1 MYHVII
7 RYYFSGN
14 FGVSTTESHSGDT
27 ISKLLLEETT
37 INPTEKNNRGQTP
50 LDLTLH
56 PDVIRELIRHGASPR
71 DVYETHGKVLGK
83 HSSKQP
89 LQTPVKLF
97 MVGNPSA
104 GKSTLT
110 KALQSEAFG
119 LKRITKWIVKVSG
132 VDEKTAGIVPHEFE
146 SKTYGRV
153 TLYDFAGQREFYGCH
168 AALLQNAIQT
178 STPIFLLVVDLSA
191 SNDDIKSNIFYWLSF
206 LENQCTSVSRKPHI
220 VVIGSHADVLKSR
233 DEVKHKASFITSVL
247 TAPQFASLEFT
258 GFVAMDCQYADSAG
272 MTELHQ
278 ALKTS
283 CDSLRSQENINF
295 NAHCFLVYLLDK
307 FRNATALTLATIQAQ
322 IKEDLDQAETSADD
336 VMSFVPASIHS
347 LCAICYQLN
356 DRGHLLVLMDPTA
369 IEDSWVIINRTVLLA
384 EVNGTIFAPEG
395 FKEYIKLASSTG
407 VVPLSKITEH
417 FPNHDR
423 TMLVGFL
430 SHLEFCHEIADSE
443 ILGLI
448 NEEQTSTASKATAVQ
463 GERYFFFPG
472 LVTLEVPSTVWEPQP
487 QFDYHCGWMLQFSAL
502 GQFFYPRFVQV
513 LLLRLAFSFA
523 FSKLPSTDVPSLQ
536 RKCAIWKNGI
546 YWGDGNNTEVLVEI
560 AEQNRVVVL
569 MRCREVN
576 SEYLHTRSL
585 LIQKV
590 LAAAREF
597 CSKVSTV
604 ESFINPSDTTQ
615 YPLKPTSQLALYDMT
630 EVATAVAKGESSIV
644 QDTGETYPLDS
655 LLSFEPY
662 ADLGEPILREL
673 FQKASPQCKEVLSQ
687 TLVSDIAERI
697 PKKKGMLKALFKPK
711 PALLAQRMS
720 KAGFVSDE
728 LEVMQML
735 DIWKNQ
741 TEGTYQCLR
750 EKLDQFSVF
759 AGRNPLVSCTNGDVC
774 KKSFTECSDCRKWLV
789 CPVRAAHSPLIA
801 MLQSLL
807 RLPQPWSVVRWK
819 AQSIGVVCM
828 QFLVVYERITPRYR
842 S

>member
-1 MYHVII
+1 M
-7 RYYFSGN
+7 RYYFAGN
-14 FGVSTTESHSGDT
+14 FIVSMRTMTDDSNA
-27 ISKLLLEETT
+27 ISKLLLEETA
-37 INPTEKNNRGQTP
+37 INPNEKNSRGLIP
-50 LDLTLH
+50 LDLTSH

-71 DVYETHGKVLGK
+71 DVYETHGKVLDK
-83 HSSKQP
+83 HSSKRP

-119 LKRITKWIVKVSG
+119 LKRIKNRIVKVSG

-153 TLYDFAGQREFYGCH
+153 TLYDFAGQREFYGSH

-178 STPIFLLVVDLSA
+178 STPIFLLVVDLSE
-191 SNDDIKSNIFYWLSF
+191 SNDDIKHNIFYWLSF
-206 LENQCTSVSRKPHI
+206 LETQCTSVSSKPHFL
-220 VVIGSHADVLKSR
+220 VIGSHADVLKSK

-258 GFVAMDCQYADSAG
+258 GFIAMDCQYADSAG

-278 ALKTS
+278 GLKTS
-283 CDSLRSQENINF
+283 CDNLRSQENINF

-307 FRNATALTLATIQAQ
+307 FRTATALTLATISAQ
-322 IKEDLDQAETSADD
+322 IKEDLKQAEISADD
-336 VMSFVPASIHS
+336 VMSFVPANIHS
-347 LCAICYQLN
+347 LCEICNQLN

-407 VVPLSKITEH
+407 VIPLSNLAKY
-417 FPNHDR
+417 FPKHDR

-430 SHLEFCHEIADSE
+430 SHLEFCHEIADNE

-448 NEEQTSTASKATAVQ
+448 NAEQTSTASEATAVQ

-487 QFDYHCGWMLQFSAL
+487 QFDHHCGWMLQFSAL

-523 FSKLPSTDVPSLQ
+523 FKKVPSTDIPSLQ

-546 YWGDGNNTEVLVEI
+546 YWGDRNGTEVLVEI

-576 SEYLHTRSL
+576 SNYLHTRSL

-597 CSKVSTV
+597 CSKVSKF

-630 EVATAVAKGESSIV
+630 EVATAVAKGELSVV

-687 TLVSDIAERI
+687 TLVSNIAERI

-720 KAGFVSDE
+720 EAGFVSDE

-759 AGRNPLVSCTNGDVC
+759 AGRNPLVSCTNGYVC
-774 KKSFTECSDCRKWLV
+774 KKSFTERFVCRKWLV
-789 CPVRAAHSPLIA
+789 CPMRAAHSPLIA
-801 MLQSLL
+801 MLQLLL
-807 RLPQPWSVVRWK
+807 RLPQPWNVV
-819 AQSIGVVCM
+819 S
-828 QFLVVYERITPRYR
+828 
-842 S
+842 

>member
-1 MYHVII
+1 MSVYAL
-7 RYYFSGN
+7 
-14 FGVSTTESHSGDT
+14 STTG
-27 ISKLLLEETT
+27 IPKLLLEEAKMDP
-37 INPTEKNNRGQTP
+37 NAKNNAGKTP
-50 LDLTLH
+50 FNLTYRA
-56 PDVIRELIRHGASPR
+56 DVIRELIRHGANPQ
-71 DVYETHGKVLGK
+71 DVYKTHGKVLGK

-97 MVGNPSA
+97 MVGKPSA

-110 KALQSEAFG
+110 KALQSEMTRFVS
-119 LKRITKWIVKVSG
+119 LVTRSKPVSG

-146 SKTYGRV
+146 SKAYGRV
-153 TLYDFAGQREFYGCH
+153 TLYDFAGQKEFYGSH

-206 LENQCTSVSRKPHI
+206 LENQCTSVSSKPHFL
-220 VVIGSHADVLKSR
+220 VIGSHVDVLKSR
-233 DEVKHKASFITSVL
+233 GEDPKHKASFITSLL
-247 TAPQFASLEFT
+247 TTPRFESLEFT

-272 MTELHQ
+272 MRQLHQ

-307 FRNATALTLATIQAQ
+307 FRDHTAVTIGQILSEMEGGGVSAYNHHITYFLPQSKQAVATVC
-322 IKEDLDQAETSADD
+322 D
-336 VMSFVPASIHS
+336 
-347 LCAICYQLN
+347 QLN
-356 DRGHLLVLMDPTA
+356 NRGHLLVLMDPTA
-369 IEDSWVIINRTVLLA
+369 IENSWVIINRTALLA

-395 FKEYIKLASSTG
+395 FKEYIELASSTG

-417 FPNHDR
+417 FPKHDR
-423 TMLVGFL
+423 TMLLGFL
-430 SHLEFCHEIADSE
+430 SHLEFCHEISDSE

-448 NEEQTSTASKATAVQ
+448 SQDQASTAGEATAVQ

-487 QFDYHCGWMLQFSAL
+487 QLDYHCGWILQCSQPD
-502 GQFFYPRFVQV
+502 QFFGPRFVQV
-513 LLLRLAFSFA
+513 LLLKLAISCGFC
-523 FSKLPSTDVPSLQ
+523 KRPSSEVPSLQ
-536 RKCAIWKNGI
+536 CKCFIWKNGI
-546 YWGDGNNTEVLVEI
+546 YWGDEFGVETLVEVV
-560 AEQNRVVVL
+560 EQNRVVVL
-569 MRCREVN
+569 MRCPEVK
-576 SEYLHTRSL
+576 SECLQLRSL

-615 YPLKPTSQLALYDMT
+615 YPLKPTSQLALYNISD
-630 EVATAVAKGESSIV
+630 VATAVAKGVPAAVNDSGTSV
-644 QDTGETYPLDS
+644 FLDS

-673 FQKASPQCKEVLSQ
+673 FQKASTQCKEVLSQ
-687 TLVSDIAERI
+687 ALVSDIAERI

-720 KAGFVSDE
+720 EAGFVSDE
-728 LEVMQML
+728 LEVTQIL

-750 EKLDQFSVF
+750 EKLDQFSAF
-759 AGRNPLVSCTNGDVC
+759 AGRNPLVSCAN
-774 KKSFTECSDCRKWLV
+774 
-789 CPVRAAHSPLIA
+789 
-801 MLQSLL
+801 
-807 RLPQPWSVVRWK
+807 
-819 AQSIGVVCM
+819 
-828 QFLVVYERITPRYR
+828 
-842 S
+842 

>member
-1 MYHVII
+1 MLCPYLTV
-7 RYYFSGN
+7 YAL
-14 FGVSTTESHSGDT
+14 STTDIT
-27 ISKLLLEETT
+27 KLLLEEAKMDP
-37 INPTEKNNRGQTP
+37 NAKNNDGDTP
-50 LDLTLH
+50 LDLIS
-56 PDVIRELIRHGASPR
+56 DAGVIWELIRHGANPQ
-71 DVYETHGKVLGK
+71 DVYKTHGKVLGK
-83 HSSKQP
+83 RSSKQP

-119 LKRITKWIVKVSG
+119 LKRITKRIVKVSG

-153 TLYDFAGQREFYGCH
+153 TLYDFAGQREFYGSH

-178 STPIFLLVVDLSA
+178 STPIFLLVVDLSK
-191 SNDDIKSNIFYWLSF
+191 SNDDIKSKIFYWLSF
-206 LENQCTSVSRKPHI
+206 LENQCTSVSSKPHFL
-220 VVIGSHADVLKSR
+220 VIGSHVDVLKSR
-233 DEVKHKASFITSVL
+233 GEDPKHKASFITSL
-247 TAPQFASLEFT
+247 LINPRFASLEFT

-272 MTELHQ
+272 MKQLHQ

-295 NAHCFLVYLLDK
+295 NAHCFLVYLLEK
-307 FRNATALTLATIQAQ
+307 FRDHTAVTIGQILSEMVRGGVSAYNDDITYFLPQSKQAVATVC
-322 IKEDLDQAETSADD
+322 D
-336 VMSFVPASIHS
+336 
-347 LCAICYQLN
+347 QLN
-356 DRGHLLVLMDPTA
+356 DRGHLLVLKNITA
-369 IEDSWVIINRTVLLA
+369 VENSCVIINRTALLA

-395 FKEYIKLASSTG
+395 FKQHIKLASSTG

-417 FPNHDR
+417 FPKHDH
-423 TMLVGFL
+423 TMLLGFL
-430 SHLEFCHEIADSE
+430 SHLEFCHEISDSE

-448 NEEQTSTASKATAVQ
+448 SQDQASAASEATAVQ

-487 QFDYHCGWMLQFSAL
+487 QFDYHCGWILQFCVL

-546 YWGDGNNTEVLVEI
+546 YWGDRNGTEMLVEI

-569 MRCREVN
+569 MRSHEII
-576 SEYLHTRSL
+576 SECLQLRSL

-615 YPLKPTSQLALYDMT
+615 YPLKPTSQLALYCIT
-630 EVATAVAKGESSIV
+630 EVATAVALGKRSV
-644 QDTGETYPLDS
+644 VHDTGKPVSLHS

-662 ADLGEPILREL
+662 ADLGEANLREL
-673 FQKASPQCKEVLSQ
+673 FSEEKQRLIVFSIAECIPDKNTEMFKKIFKPSPTQLRERMSGGSIASPVYHVLDMWRDSC
-687 TLVSDIAERI
+687 
-697 PKKKGMLKALFKPK
+697 
-711 PALLAQRMS
+711 
-720 KAGFVSDE
+720 
-728 LEVMQML
+728 
-735 DIWKNQ
+735 
-741 TEGTYQCLR
+741 EGTYQCLR
-750 EKLDQFSVF
+750 EKLDQFSIF
-759 AGRNPLVSCTNGDVC
+759 AGRNPLVSCSN
-774 KKSFTECSDCRKWLV
+774 
-789 CPVRAAHSPLIA
+789 
-801 MLQSLL
+801 
-807 RLPQPWSVVRWK
+807 RLWK
-819 AQSIGVVCM
+819 RFYGV
-828 QFLVVYERITPRYR
+828 F
-842 S
+842 

>member
-1 MYHVII
+1 MLCSYLTV
-7 RYYFSGN
+7 YAL
-14 FGVSTTESHSGDT
+14 STTD
-27 ISKLLLEETT
+27 IPRLLLEKAKMDP
-37 INPTEKNNRGQTP
+37 NVKNNAGHTP
-50 LDLTLH
+50 LDLTSNA
-56 PDVIRELIRHGASPR
+56 DVIRQLIRHGANPQ
-71 DVYETHGKVLGK
+71 DVYKTHGKVLGK
-83 HSSKQP
+83 RSSKQP

-97 MVGNPSA
+97 MVGKPSA

-119 LKRITKWIVKVSG
+119 LKRISKRIVKVSG

-153 TLYDFAGQREFYGCH
+153 TLYDFAGQREFYGSH

-178 STPIFLLVVDLSA
+178 STPIFLLVVDLSE

-206 LENQCTSVSRKPHI
+206 LENQCTSVSSKPHFL
-220 VVIGSHADVLKSR
+220 VIGSHVDVLKSR
-233 DEVKHKASFITSVL
+233 GENPKHKASFITSLL
-247 TAPQFASLEFT
+247 TTPRFASLEFT

-272 MTELHQ
+272 MRQLHQ

-283 CDSLRSQENINF
+283 CDSLRAQDNTCINF
-295 NAHCFLVYLLDK
+295 IAHCFLVYLLDN
-307 FRNATALTLATIQAQ
+307 FRKATALTLATIQAQ
-322 IKEDLDQAETSADD
+322 IKEEFDQAVTSAIGIE
-336 VMSFVPASIHS
+336 SFVPSNIHS
-347 LCAICYQLN
+347 LYEICIQLN

-369 IEDSWVIINRTVLLA
+369 IENSWVIINRTALLA

-395 FKEYIKLASSTG
+395 FKQHIKLASSTG

-417 FPNHDR
+417 FPKHDR
-423 TMLVGFL
+423 TMLLGFL
-430 SHLEFCHEIADSE
+430 SHLEFCHEISDSE
-443 ILGLI
+443 ILALI
-448 NEEQTSTASKATAVQ
+448 SQDQASAASEATAVQ

-487 QFDYHCGWMLQFSAL
+487 QFAYHCGWNLQFCVL

-546 YWGDGNNTEVLVEI
+546 YWGDRNGTETLVEI

-569 MRCREVN
+569 MRCPEVK
-576 SEYLHTRSL
+576 SECLQLRSL

-615 YPLKPTSQLALYDMT
+615 YPLKPTSQLALYNMT
-630 EVATAVAKGESSIV
+630 EVASAVATGASSV
-644 QDTGETYPLDS
+644 VHDSGRPVSLDS

-662 ADLGEPILREL
+662 ADLGEANLREL
-673 FQKASPQCKEVLSQ
+673 FSEEKQRLIVFSITECIPDRNTEIIKNIFKPSPTQLRERMSGGSIASPVYHVLDMWRDSC
-687 TLVSDIAERI
+687 
-697 PKKKGMLKALFKPK
+697 
-711 PALLAQRMS
+711 
-720 KAGFVSDE
+720 
-728 LEVMQML
+728 
-735 DIWKNQ
+735 
-741 TEGTYQCLR
+741 EGTYQCLR

-759 AGRNPLVSCTNGDVC
+759 AGRNPLVSCAN
-774 KKSFTECSDCRKWLV
+774 R
-789 CPVRAAHSPLIA
+789 
-801 MLQSLL
+801 
-807 RLPQPWSVVRWK
+807 PWKRFYSV
-819 AQSIGVVCM
+819 
-828 QFLVVYERITPRYR
+828 F
-842 S
+842 

>member
-1 MYHVII
+1 M
-7 RYYFSGN
+7 N
-14 FGVSTTESHSGDT
+14 FPLATTESASVT

-37 INPTEKNNRGQTP
+37 INPNEENNHQQTP
-50 LDLTLH
+50 LDLTSH
-56 PDVIRELIRHGASPR
+56 PDIIRELIRHGANPQ
-71 DVYETHGKVLGK
+71 DVYETHGKVLGE

-89 LQTPVKLF
+89 LKTPVKLF

-119 LKRITKWIVKVSG
+119 LKRIKKRIVKVSG

-153 TLYDFAGQREFYGCH
+153 TLYDFAGQREFYGSH

-178 STPIFLLVVDLSA
+178 STPIFLLVVDLSK
-191 SNDDIKSNIFYWLSF
+191 SNDDIKQNIFYWLSF
-206 LENQCTSVSRKPHI
+206 LETQCTSVSSKPHI

-247 TAPQFASLEFT
+247 TAPQFSSLEFT

-283 CDSLRSQENINF
+283 CDSLRSLDNINF
-295 NAHCFLVYLLDK
+295 NTHCFLVYLLDK
-307 FRNATALTLATIQAQ
+307 FRNATALTLATISAQ
-322 IKEDLDQAETSADD
+322 IKEDLNQAEISADD
-336 VMSFVPASIHS
+336 VMSFVPLNIHS
-347 LCAICYQLN
+347 LCEICNQLN

-369 IEDSWVIINRTVLLA
+369 IEDSWVIINRTALLV

-407 VVPLSKITEH
+407 VVPLSNLAKH
-417 FPNHDR
+417 FPEHDR

-430 SHLEFCHEIADSE
+430 SHLEFCHEIADNE

-448 NEEQTSTASKATAVQ
+448 NEDQTSTASKATAVQ

-523 FSKLPSTDVPSLQ
+523 FSKLPSTDIPALQ
-536 RKCAIWKNGI
+536 RKCAIWNNGI
-546 YWGDGNNTEVLVEI
+546 YWGDRNGTEVLVEI

-576 SEYLHTRSL
+576 SSYLHTRSL

-597 CSKVSTV
+597 CSKVSKF

-630 EVATAVAKGESSIV
+630 EVATAIAKGEPSVV

-687 TLVSDIAERI
+687 TLISDIAEHI

-720 KAGFVSDE
+720 EAGFVSDE

-741 TEGTYQCLR
+741 TDGTYQCLR

-759 AGRNPLVSCTNGDVC
+759 AGRNPLVSIQHLYNYACRH
-774 KKSFTECSDCRKWLV
+774 KST
-789 CPVRAAHSPLIA
+789 A
-801 MLQSLL
+801 
-807 RLPQPWSVVRWK
+807 
-819 AQSIGVVCM
+819 
-828 QFLVVYERITPRYR
+828 
-842 S
+842 

>member
-1 MYHVII
+1 MDP
-7 RYYFSGN
+7 N
-14 FGVSTTESHSGDT
+14 A
-27 ISKLLLEETT
+27 
-37 INPTEKNNRGQTP
+37 KNNDGQTP
-50 LDLTLH
+50 LDLAH
-56 PDVIRELIRHGASPR
+56 RADVIRELIRHGANPQ
-71 DVYETHGKVLGK
+71 DVYKTHGKVLGK

-119 LKRITKWIVKVSG
+119 LKRITKRIVKVSG

-153 TLYDFAGQREFYGCH
+153 TLYDFAGQKEFYGSH
-168 AALLQNAIQT
+168 SALLQNAIQT
-178 STPIFLLVVDLSA
+178 STPIFLLVVDLSE
-191 SNDDIKSNIFYWLSF
+191 SNDDIKSKIFYWLSF
-206 LENQCTSVSRKPHI
+206 LENQCTSVSSKPHFL
-220 VVIGSHADVLKSR
+220 VIGSHVDVLKSKG
-233 DEVKHKASFITSVL
+233 ENPKHKASFITSLL
-247 TAPQFASLEFT
+247 TTPQFASLEFT
-258 GFVAMDCQYADSAG
+258 GFIAMDCQYADSAG
-272 MTELHQ
+272 MRQLHQ

-307 FRNATALTLATIQAQ
+307 FRDHTAVTIGQILSELEGGGVSAYNDDITYFLPQSKQAVATVC
-322 IKEDLDQAETSADD
+322 D
-336 VMSFVPASIHS
+336 
-347 LCAICYQLN
+347 QLN
-356 DRGHLLVLMDPTA
+356 DRGHLLVLKNTTA
-369 IEDSWVIINRTVLLA
+369 VENSCVIINRTALLA

-395 FKEYIKLASSTG
+395 FKQHIKLASSTG

-417 FPNHDR
+417 FPKHDR
-423 TMLVGFL
+423 TMLLGFL
-430 SHLEFCHEIADSE
+430 SYLEFCHEISDSE

-448 NEEQTSTASKATAVQ
+448 SQDQASAASKATAVQ

-472 LVTLEVPSTVWEPQP
+472 LVTLEVPNTVWEPQP
-487 QFDYHCGWMLQFSAL
+487 QFDYHCGWILQFCVL

-546 YWGDGNNTEVLVEI
+546 YWGDRNGTETLVEI

-569 MRCREVN
+569 MRSHEIS
-576 SEYLHTRSL
+576 SECLQLRSL

-615 YPLKPTSQLALYDMT
+615 YPLKPTSQLALYCIT
-630 EVATAVAKGESSIV
+630 EVATAVALGKRSV
-644 QDTGETYPLDS
+644 VDDTGRPVSLDS

-662 ADLGEPILREL
+662 ADLGEANLREL
-673 FQKASPQCKEVLSQ
+673 LCSHCSRK
-687 TLVSDIAERI
+687 I
-697 PKKKGMLKALFKPK
+697 
-711 PALLAQRMS
+711 
-720 KAGFVSDE
+720 SDE
-728 LEVMQML
+728 FISKIALCISSKPQAILNIFETILLQLSERASLEAASSPLYRVRQVL
-735 DIWKNQ
+735 KIWRDSC
-741 TEGTYQCLR
+741 EGTYQCLR

-759 AGRNPLVSCTNGDVC
+759 AGRNPLVSCAN
-774 KKSFTECSDCRKWLV
+774 R
-789 CPVRAAHSPLIA
+789 
-801 MLQSLL
+801 
-807 RLPQPWSVVRWK
+807 PWKRFYSV
-819 AQSIGVVCM
+819 
-828 QFLVVYERITPRYR
+828 F
-842 S
+842 

>member
-1 MYHVII
+1 MDP
-7 RYYFSGN
+7 N
-14 FGVSTTESHSGDT
+14 A
-27 ISKLLLEETT
+27 
-37 INPTEKNNRGQTP
+37 KNNDGQTP
-50 LDLTLH
+50 LDLTSDA
-56 PDVIRELIRHGASPR
+56 DVIRELIRHGANPQ
-71 DVYETHGKVLGK
+71 DVYKTHGKVLGK
-83 HSSKQP
+83 RSSKQP

-119 LKRITKWIVKVSG
+119 LKRITKRIVKVSG

-153 TLYDFAGQREFYGCH
+153 TLYDFAGQREFYGSH

-178 STPIFLLVVDLSA
+178 STPIFLLVVDLSE
-191 SNDDIKSNIFYWLSF
+191 SNDDIKSKIFYWLSF
-206 LENQCTSVSRKPHI
+206 LENQCTSVSSKPHFL
-220 VVIGSHADVLKSR
+220 VIGSHVDVLKSR
-233 DEVKHKASFITSVL
+233 GEDPKHKASFITSLL
-247 TAPQFASLEFT
+247 TTPQFASLEFT

-272 MTELHQ
+272 MRQLHQ

-307 FRNATALTLATIQAQ
+307 FREATALTLATISAQ
-322 IKEDLDQAETSADD
+322 IKEEFDQAEASATGIE
-336 VMSFVPASIHS
+336 SFVPSNIHS
-347 LCAICYQLN
+347 LYEICIQLN

-369 IEDSWVIINRTVLLA
+369 IENSWVIINRTALLA

-395 FKEYIKLASSTG
+395 FKQHIKLASSTG

-417 FPNHDR
+417 FPKHDR
-423 TMLVGFL
+423 TMLLGFL
-430 SHLEFCHEIADSE
+430 FHLEFCHEISDSE
-443 ILGLI
+443 ILALI
-448 NEEQTSTASKATAVQ
+448 SQDQASAASKATAVQ

-487 QFDYHCGWMLQFSAL
+487 LFNYHCGWILQFCVL
-502 GQFFYPRFVQV
+502 GQFFFPRFVQV
-513 LLLRLAFSFA
+513 LLLRLAFCFA
-523 FSKLPSTDVPSLQ
+523 FSKLPSTDVPALQ

-546 YWGDGNNTEVLVEI
+546 YWGDRNGTETLVEI

-569 MRCREVN
+569 MRCPGVK
-576 SEYLHTRSL
+576 SECLQLRSL

-615 YPLKPTSQLALYDMT
+615 YPLKPTSQLALYNMT
-630 EVATAVAKGESSIV
+630 EVASAVATGASSV
-644 QDTGETYPLDS
+644 VHDSGRPVSLDS

-662 ADLGEPILREL
+662 ADLGEANLREL
-673 FQKASPQCKEVLSQ
+673 FSEEKQRLKIFSIAECIPDKNTELIKKIFKPSPTQLRERMSGGSIASPVYHVLDMWRDSC
-687 TLVSDIAERI
+687 
-697 PKKKGMLKALFKPK
+697 
-711 PALLAQRMS
+711 
-720 KAGFVSDE
+720 
-728 LEVMQML
+728 
-735 DIWKNQ
+735 
-741 TEGTYQCLR
+741 EGTYQCLR

-759 AGRNPLVSCTNGDVC
+759 AGRNPLVSW
-774 KKSFTECSDCRKWLV
+774 R
-789 CPVRAAHSPLIA
+789 
-801 MLQSLL
+801 
-807 RLPQPWSVVRWK
+807 
-819 AQSIGVVCM
+819 
-828 QFLVVYERITPRYR
+828 
-842 S
+842 